1 MTMPLEH
8 TSHRLPPHA
17 GDWAE
22 EFYARGWHGPDGWY
36 PWVVL
41 ERVAC
46 SARRFDQALRQARA
60 RDGWAFGLCS
70 YRILS
75 APTFDIYADTAT
87 QLRIVG
93 AIGGSP
99 ARQAAEFD
107 QFWRPH
113 WEARGLPP
121 ALITQITPRADQPL
135 TGESFNWPVL
145 VVATE
150 PDTSKLVFLGSVASM
165 DILLHALV
173 ARHDVDVDEAL
184 ALLVLLTCHG
194 KPAEVKYE
202 TQADGSVVP
211 RLTFSDSSFIQ
222 PFHPER
228 FKQIRLALRATD
240 DSASARRAA
249 LLRLLA
255 EHIPAVVASLR
266 RNPPSASRSVHSVA
280 RSRLAES
287 VSDALL
293 GPSRRVRRGHRS
305 DPWWD
310 HLDVLPLRN
319 RRRFFRSLSHAER
332 EELNAVRK
340 RKKRSARNATTR
352 RVLLHRAKDKLRKLL
367 REASG

>member
-1 MTMPLEH
+1 
-8 TSHRLPPHA
+8 
-17 GDWAE
+17 
-22 EFYARGWHGPDGWY
+22 
-36 PWVVL
+36 VI
-41 ERVAC
+41 ERVV
-46 SARRFDQALRQARA
+46 STARRFEQALREARA
-60 RDGWAFGLCS
+60 TEGWAFGLCS
-70 YRILS
+70 YRVLD
-75 APTFDIYADTAT
+75 APTFDIHADTAAR
-87 QLRIVG
+87 QRIVG
-93 AIGGSP
+93 AIRESP
-99 ARQAAEFD
+99 ARRAAEFD
-107 QFWRPH
+107 QFWRPD
-113 WEARGLPP
+113 WEARGLPT

-135 TGESFNWPVL
+135 TGESFNSPVL

-150 PDTSKLVFLGSVASM
+150 PDTGKLVFLGSVASM

-202 TQADGSVVP
+202 TQADGTVVP
-211 RLTFSDSSFIQ
+211 RLAFSHSAFTQ

-228 FKQIRLALRATD
+228 FKQIRLALRATT

-249 LLRLLA
+249 LLQLLT
-255 EHIPAVVASLR
+255 EHIPGVIASLR
-266 RNPPSASRSVHSVA
+266 RKPPSASRTVHSVA

-293 GPSRRVRRGHRS
+293 GRSRRVRRGHRS

-310 HLDVLPLRN
+310 HLDVLPLRK

-340 RKKRSARNATTR
+340 SKKPSVRNMTTR
-352 RVLLHRAKDKLRKLL
+352 RVLLHRAKAKLRSIL
-367 REASG
+367 REASV